1 MPAALQINLSE
12 AEDIT
17 LRELSLAASVPRR
30 TRERAQALRLN
41 HQGWQVSE
49 IASFLDCSPQRIRV
63 TIHRWEI
70 QGLMG
75 LWEAPGRGRPQRW
88 SEADLALI
96 ETCLDEEPRTYTTEQ
111 LANHL
116 YEHRQ
121 VKLSADR
128 LGRILKKRPGAGSEH
143 AIDRHRLAAPSK
155 LSPNKQT

>member
-1 MPAALQINLSE
+1 MPSALRIILSE

-41 HQGWQVSE
+41 SQGWKVAE
-49 IASFLDCSPQRIRV
+49 IATFLDCSPQRIRV

-75 LWEAPGRGRPQRW
+75 LWEAPGRGRPQSW
-88 SEADLALI
+88 SDDDLEFV
-96 ETCLDEEPRTYTTEQ
+96 ETCLDEEPRTYTTHQ

-116 YEHRQ
+116 YEQRQ

-128 LGRILKKRPGAGSEH
+128 LSRILKKRAGAGSER
-143 AIDRHRLAAPSK
+143 AINRLPLADPNKS
-155 LSPNKQT
+155 SPNKQT

>member
-1 MPAALQINLSE
+1 MPSALRISLSE

-17 LRELSLAASVPRR
+17 LGELSLAGSVPRR

-41 HQGWQVSE
+41 HQGWRVVE

-75 LWEAPGRGRPQRW
+75 LWEAPGRGRSQRW
-88 SEADLALI
+88 SEADLAFI
-96 ETCLDEEPRTYTTEQ
+96 ETCLEEEPRTYTTEQ

-116 YEHRQ
+116 YEQRQ

-128 LGRILKKRPGAGSEH
+128 LGRILKKRAGVGSER
-143 AIDRHRLAAPSK
+143 AINRLALAAPSR